1 MCSTCNINIHANE
14 YVALGTQLTSNIEE
28 ATLTLDGWCSK
39 ITATAGCGIY
49 LGRQEF
55 DGSGKQHSYANI
67 LHSSIWFCSGSV
79 NIGAH
84 SIDAD
89 GVYADLYLSGDGGA
103 HLSGSKNVSLGTQD
117 GSICL
122 TAYSRD
128 GFPQINFNAL
138 PYYSGYSKEGCS
150 YNNYNYFATQSYVE
164 SALEDS
170 LENYQPVSLS
180 IGNGA
185 CIVDITTGNGYIAF
199 DDTKIPTTGIDFDK
213 PTPYTCVY
221 WLCECTPVDGIVA
234 WDIRLKCGE
243 SDIQSVIP
251 PHVSILRQ
259 DSSTGFGGVYVN
271 ADVSS
276 VIEEDVG
283 VPVNTT
289 VHIEMASTETI
300 PANTFKAV
308 VSNIYSMCLE

>member
-1 MCSTCNINIHANE
+1 MSISYE
-14 YVALGTQLTSNIEE
+14 
-28 ATLTLDGWCSK
+28 K
-39 ITATAGCGIY
+39 ITGVKELSIESKEIKLNPSEAIYIGNRGENDYSYLNICSNSAVFCSSCHIFIGASNPDRANQYAEMQFYAECAEAHITAVS
-49 LGRQEF
+49 EF
-55 DGSGKQHSYANI
+55 DVRSNKMVFRGGSTSEAEISFHG
-67 LHSSIWFCSGSV
+67 
-79 NIGAH
+79 
-84 SIDAD
+84 
-89 GVYADLYLSGDGGA
+89 
-103 HLSGSKNVSLGTQD
+103 
-117 GSICL
+117 
-122 TAYSRD
+122 
-128 GFPQINFNAL
+128 L
-138 PYYSGYSKEGCS
+138 PYYSGSSKEGCS

-185 CIVDITTGNGYIAF
+185 CVVDITTGNGYIAF

-283 VPVNTT
+283 VPINTT